1 MERLRDFPITQPLH
15 HAIANRFL
23 APDLYADFPPNA
35 DLPVNP
41 EQKYVLVTGAT
52 RGIGRA
58 VARRFAQAG
67 FGVLA
72 HARTAAALEVLKLE
86 LATDFPQA
94 PPALAFA
101 ADLSKVAAAAAL
113 ADWLTALP
121 EAQVPTVVVH
131 NAGQFVLGG
140 FADEPAGTLDAL
152 FQLHVGSVYT
162 LTRALLPRLA
172 VGAHVFAIGSTAAL
186 GAYPK
191 GVSYCITK
199 HALRGLMQVLREEG
213 KARGLRV
220 TTLHPGPVLTDSW
233 AGAPLPPDRLMPPED
248 VADALWAAWA
258 TSPRTVVEEIVLRPL
273 LGDLL

>member
-1 MERLRDFPITQPLH
+1 M
-15 HAIANRFL
+15 
-23 APDLYADFPPNA
+23 
-35 DLPVNP
+35 NP

-58 VARRFAQAG
+58 VVRRFAQAG

-72 HARTAAALEVLKLE
+72 HARTVAALEALTLE
-86 LATDFPQA
+86 LATDFPQN
-94 PPALAFA
+94 PPALIFA
-101 ADLSKVAAAAAL
+101 ADLSTAPGAIAL

-121 EAQVPTVVVH
+121 AAQVPTVVVY
-131 NAGQFVLGG
+131 NAGLFVPGG
-140 FADEPAGTLDAL
+140 FTDEPVGTLDAL
-152 FQLHVGSVYT
+152 FQLHVGSVHT
-162 LTRALLPRLA
+162 LTRALLPRLKT
-172 VGAHVFAIGSTAAL
+172 GAHVFAIGSTAAL
-186 GAYPK
+186 EVYPK

-199 HALRGLMQVLREEG
+199 HALRALMQVLREEG

-248 VADALWAAWA
+248 VAEAVWGAWAA
-258 TSPRTVVEEIVLRPL
+258 SPRTVVEEIVLRPL